1 MRNRKTLFSS
11 LFIALFLCTI
21 PQIFAA
27 DLHVSNASGNDGND
41 GSSWGLA
48 KKTIMAAVTAA
59 SSGDNIL
66 IEGGTY
72 QEQVV
77 FGNKSLTVTGSLN
90 SGGTRTVI
98 NAPAWGS
105 MTAYPLPS
113 DLVWNGLGK
122 LSGTS
127 IKPIVFVNATSASWT
142 ININGIDINGSTA
155 GMQQT
160 DSEIFTGLAHR
171 FALGTIGGTGANYI
185 EVRNIKP
192 TLNSNALNN
201 TAGILFLTRSKPT
214 LQYARVHNYRNVGIG
229 VIGYSTSNTIPIR
242 EDQPYPTIQDCI
254 VTGENGG
261 TSSAS
266 EDAIQAGILIA
277 NGGHCLVR
285 RSHIHGN
292 RSAASGGN
300 RLAYGIYLNDARTV
314 LVGDNVVKENGNVIE
329 DNEMA
334 IYVRVI
340 TSSLP
345 ATLYTF
351 RHNNIV
357 YNGGST
363 AGLGTASGKIASYGS
378 TTAVNTTYG
387 IARFSHANTF
397 THTLD
402 LRENAFGNSEA
413 DLFYSYTP
421 THISVTDYLSTPFAF
436 WRETSNDIIL
446 YDKNISAPVA
456 TNLNVNATHRG
467 SNTSGAPVVDVA
479 YGYTNFEQINK
490 AVYAAQLLS
499 VGTIPPRINVAS
511 NVVENES
518 IIITKPI
525 KIMGSGSSC
534 DAYPSVTLRSG
545 INEPVIWFYGLSVG
559 VNNLDALNR
568 TPMRDTVFKLRIL
581 ANDVQA
587 ASSNPAGA
595 PAVLFTG
602 NTNGDNAPFKP
613 VLSFMS
619 ISNEFDGI
627 TSPQAYSTSQTGTST
642 LTRRWSKF
650 SNGPYSVKYTRRPEN
665 CSTLVADPNVID
677 WTDNNQLA
685 RLRFDN
691 NIYVADCIELNA
703 AIAAAEGP
711 DPTSIIVTTTIP
723 PTCEAIVNT
732 TETIIMDV
740 QAGATANVHFLLNPG
755 TGPGYGGGS
764 RQVCAFTSNV
774 ISGGTLN
781 TTRVTVY
788 PPACLQTAIDLI
800 TPGTTNVLVA
810 ADGAISTLAPFTD
823 ASPVTI
829 AKQFD
834 FRGATSTTAHLALPT
849 AGNATYS
856 GTFRL
861 NGGADIQGL
870 TGTLTS
876 TSGTTF
882 GSSINQVEL
891 NFSSST
897 LSNFGGGTGDA
908 IEMSLQ
914 LIGTSGSR
922 RLELLQA
929 NHTTETPTINKR
941 VYVNG
946 LTGRGTTVGTTTLF
960 GSGNCTEPSVLRNL
974 NLANAIVNSDADCI
988 QTALG
993 LAGCTTYT
1001 QDIEGVGTNS
1011 TNGSGGTVN
1020 LNNVAYTQ
1028 NIDIAKSV
1036 TFTNKLSTTGTVTL
1050 RKGAAVTGLNNFT
1063 NTVNLEQ
1070 CVSFAGASHP
1080 NPEDGIAIANTVTG
1094 VVNIAGYGAA
1104 DASTGNGVW
1113 SFSNIN
1119 VNKDVDIRG
1128 NYHSTSASDLTCALL
1143 AGNSL
1148 PLVNVSRIAN
1158 LETVIGTHD
1167 GTSLSVAN
1175 PIFNVTTNGASI
1187 KGFTVRNVGS
1197 ASSNSFVRIVGT
1209 ASNVEV
1215 HNNIVT
1221 GTVSAGSVIG
1231 LVHDDN
1237 GGNKSNIDISNNHY
1251 ATSSVSQNAIL
1262 LNRLRDGASASATT
1276 NNVISGDFGAS
1287 IALEFR
1293 DIDNTV
1299 ADGLIIRN
1307 NWVNASANSHA
1318 IHFWSVGANTLNG
1331 ILVEQNHFRGG
1342 FVGLS
1347 LNTSNQTGSN
1357 LFRVRENYIRNNGT
1371 GIRIDGNLTTI
1382 TTNQIFVNNNNLES
1396 NATGINVTATT
1407 SNSGPTSSFLDLRF
1421 NWWGSELGPVKG
1433 STVANAPS
1441 FAGSD
1446 SLTVIGHVPF
1456 RHTSGSVIADAN
1468 GATHGRWMVYPAATT
1483 AADGNADCGWQ
1494 FNDMMLAVIRVNSE
1508 DDILLGNYTTIT
1520 AARHNTGNTS
1530 DQLYI
1535 LGPASYNSTSYG
1547 YPSGATPEPSYP
1559 VVFSVANQPSKIKGL
1574 TYPTINVGN
1583 NSGAI
1588 QVASTFPVGFT
1599 ISNYIKHISD
1609 AGIHTVLSFANP
1621 FGNTVRNNYMTTNT
1635 VTPSS
1640 YTGISVTNG
1649 ISSEIHTIE
1658 NNRINLTDGGIGEAW
1673 PGSASFTTTPSVPVT
1688 FVGISL
1694 TSNATLSPINV
1705 TCNDIIAQSTSGSK
1719 GIVYSS
1725 ALATTGATT
1734 IENNNIRTMST
1745 GIEYTF
1751 TAPYGFSSNV
1761 TAKGNYIVNGIRG
1774 VQFNGSLVSMATNT
1788 MFVNNNDLSG
1798 NSVAGVDVAA
1808 ATSNTAPTSN
1818 MLDLRFNWWGSNLGP
1833 VKGTN
1838 VTNTPSL
1845 ITSDSL
1851 NIIGHVSFTHTGAGI
1866 SKIEDAAATAF
1877 GRWMIYPAAT
1887 VATDANGV
1895 GCGWQ
1900 YTHMMPAVIRVNAA
1914 RNSLL
1919 GAYSTITQGRD
1930 GTTSAFGIT
1939 DGARNTTDEL
1949 FILGPSSY
1957 GVATFGY
1964 PSTAGHETYPVT
1976 FNAAGQPSTIKGL
1989 TYPTINTG
1997 GTAQQTI
2004 FVDETFPAGFS
2015 ILDYIKYISSA
2026 ATHTVLVFKNNA
2038 GNTVK
2043 NNYMTSN
2050 NATPTLYKGIEILRG
2065 LAGQTHTIQD
2075 NKINLTDGNTG
2086 EAWPGSANITTT
2098 ASTPSTFIG
2107 IRYVCSTAAN
2117 LNVTCNDIIANSTTG
2132 STGIEYCSDVAPSG
2146 TVNIEANNIRSMGSG
2161 IHYTFSAGYGF
2172 TNNVT
2177 TKENFIVNGVRG
2189 ILLNGNLAPMI
2200 TNRVF
2205 VNNNNLSGNTT
2216 AGIDINAT
2224 TSRTVATT
2232 NMLDLRF
2239 NWWGSNLGPQIGSG
2253 VSNAPDFAGTDS
2265 LNIIGHV
2272 PFTHATGSSIV
2283 DVNGSTHG
2291 RWMVYPAAITST
2303 DATPI
2308 GCGWQYNDMMPAVLR
2323 VNATASVLLGGYAK
2337 IDEGRTNTNNV
2348 SGIIA
2353 GARNT
2358 TDQLYILGP
2367 STYGATFGYPSAPG
2381 TPHETYPIVFNAA
2394 NEPSA
2399 IRGLTYPTINTGNTL
2414 GAIRVGSSFPAGFS
2428 VLDYIKHFTI
2438 SPNHDVLVFENPFGN
2453 TVRNNFFASNNSS
2466 PSRYIGIN
2474 MTAGA
2479 TGQSHFIQSNRIN
2492 LTDGADGETWP
2503 GAANITTP
2511 ATTTVSNPSEFI
2523 GVLLNGTSGASN
2535 INVSC
2540 NHFIA
2545 NQTNG
2550 TKGIVYTSAVANSG
2564 SVNIQSNSIR
2574 KMGVGVNFTFNTGFG
2589 FTNTITTKENFII
2602 NGDNGVLIA
2611 GTTTGNTAN
2620 KVFVNNNN
2628 LSGNLTTGI
2637 YLQAVM
2643 PDNEATS
2650 NFLDFRFNWWG
2661 SELGPT
2667 RSGGVPAIPSMAPT
2681 DSVLLRGY
2689 IPFNHASSSML
2700 AEIPTSGSA
2709 RSRWMIYPNAT
2720 SGVNSNTSGSCGW
2733 YYSQMMGSVL
2743 RVNSAGNTLLGMYSS
2758 IQNGRDDSPASG
2770 QARTSTDQLFV
2781 IAQSTYEAGVFGY
2794 NGATSN
2800 EGSYPVVFSASPQP
2814 TTIRG
2819 INRPRILE
2827 DGTIG
2832 TGSIRVTSAYTTDF
2846 VVKDYIEHVAKT
2858 SNTYVGLNF
2867 ENNGNNVAENNF
2879 ITSTQANPTSFTG
2892 IRVTNSSATLSQR
2905 LDSNRIKL
2913 ASNPRWPS
2921 GPAIAGS
2928 APETF
2933 IGIDIPSHGPTGLVQ
2948 AVYND
2953 ISVANL
2959 ANTKSTGIY
2968 TNSSNL
2974 GLDIRNNT
2982 IYGMAAIAGWATRT
2996 DHWGTGIYLRTPAS
3010 YRVSSNNIQGGNG
3023 IGTKGH
3029 DGITIDRGGVGSA
3042 NEIESNTIST
3052 LSPLSGINMSG
3063 NRERGYG
3070 IKLYSSDGTGAFG
3083 LTDIISN
3090 TFGSLTSTAPG
3101 VASIYVGGT
3110 VGAIGNSSAYIE
3122 ISGNDIRNGVESA
3135 NASIQIATTQ
3145 YSGISTSGYIYISG
3159 NAIGS
3164 TTLGLSNAM
3173 FLAIGTD
3180 GFGGIKNA
3188 NADNYEVS
3196 VVNNM
3201 VRTSQQTVG
3210 GSTIEVAD
3218 GRPNRGAN
3226 IRNIFGYS
3234 NGNTY
3239 NGALTAGN
3247 GISGQNTFT
3256 HAAILTGE
3264 VGLANYTTTLTRT
3277 GNAIAYPDS
3286 TNDPVVI
3293 SRLIASPLAYASS
3306 TESKNTVELRE
3317 NAGWNQTSEDL
3328 YYKETLTFPDHR
3340 ILINGPA
3347 NGSNVPAPPAA
3358 ATAYAELLP
3367 GAGGTGVM
3375 FTSVGREN
3383 KDIRGSIRFNTIGAG
3398 LFGRVAVGAANKGDV
3413 YLQMADIAGDKKLEF
3428 RHNATALAFLT
3439 AVTGLNN
3446 SLVRTTDIKAGMDD
3460 ADDDDYSKNTSTSR
3474 RTGVFRSGTTTNQF
3488 LKETPNA
3495 VAGTELMNVFP
3506 NPASGDVTVA
3516 FKVPVEGMIRVA
3528 LYDAMGRKVTDLR
3541 EEYLTVDTYSTT
3553 FNAADLPSGTYH
3565 VRLMHDLF
3573 TVTTSVSVI
3582 K

>member
-66 IEGGTY
+66 IEGGIY

-77 FGNKSLTVTGSLN
+77 IGNKSLNITGSLN

-98 NAPAWGS
+98 NAPAWGT

-113 DLVWNGLGK
+113 DLVWNGAGK

-155 GMQQT
+155 GMQET

-171 FALGTIGGTGANYI
+171 FALGTIGGSGANYI

-229 VIGYSTSNTIPIR
+229 VIGYNTSNLISIR

-261 TSSAS
+261 TSSTS

-300 RLAYGIYLNDARTV
+300 RLAYGVYLYDARTV

-340 TSSLP
+340 TTSLP
-345 ATLYTF
+345 ATLYSF

-378 TTAVNTTYG
+378 TIAVNTTYG
-387 IARFSHANTF
+387 IARFSHANSF
-397 THTLD
+397 TNTLD

-421 THISVTDYLSTPFAF
+421 THISVTDYLSAPYAF

-456 TNLNVNATHRG
+456 TNLSVNATHKG

-568 TPMRDTVFKLRIL
+568 TPMRDTVFKIRIL

-587 ASSNPAGA
+587 ASANPAGA

-642 LTRRWSKF
+642 LTKRWSKF
-650 SNGPYSVKYTRRPEN
+650 ASGPYSVKYTRRPEN
-665 CSTLVADPNVID
+665 CSTLVGDPNVID

-723 PTCEAIVNT
+723 PTCDAIVNT

-800 TPGTTNVLVA
+800 TPGATNVLVA

-876 TSGTTF
+876 TKGTTF

-897 LSNFGGGTGDA
+897 LSNYGAPGDA

-946 LTGRGTTVGTTTLF
+946 LTGRGTTVGTTTLS
-960 GSGNCTEPSVLRNL
+960 GSGNCTDPSVLRNL

-1011 TNGSGGTVN
+1011 TNGSGGTVD

-1080 NPEDGIAIANTVTG
+1080 NPEDGIAIANTTTG

-1119 VNKDVDIRG
+1119 VNKDVEIRG

-1143 AGNSL
+1143 AGSSL
-1148 PLVNVSRIAN
+1148 PLVNPLIRIPSS
-1158 LETVIGTHD
+1158 ETVIGTFD
-1167 GTSLSVAN
+1167 GSTLTVTN
-1175 PIFNVTTNGASI
+1175 PIFKVTTSGPSI
-1187 KGFTVRNVGS
+1187 KGFTVRNVGT
-1197 ASSNSFVRIVGT
+1197 AVANALVRIDG
-1209 ASNVEV
+1209 ASSNVEV
-1215 HNNIVT
+1215 TNNIVT
-1221 GTVSAGSVIG
+1221 GSVTAGNVIG
-1231 LVHDDN
+1231 LVNDN
-1237 GGNKSNIDISNNHY
+1237 NAGTKSNIDVSDNHVSTTGLTHSAIYLRDLNNGAGIISSISNNVINGQFVNQL
-1251 ATSSVSQNAIL
+1251 AVELSNF
-1262 LNRLRDGASASATT
+1262 T
-1276 NNVISGDFGAS
+1276 NNANSGITLS
-1287 IALEFR
+1287 
-1293 DIDNTV
+1293 
-1299 ADGLIIRN
+1299 N
-1307 NWVNASANSHA
+1307 NWVKSSLGTGLKLT
-1318 IHFWSVGANTLNG
+1318 SVGPNTLNG
-1331 ILVEQNHFRGG
+1331 IIVERNNFRESGSG
-1342 FVGLS
+1342 VFIL
-1347 LNTSNQTGSN
+1347 TATATGSN
-1357 LFRVRENYIRNNGT
+1357 GITIRENYINNNGD
-1371 GIRIDGNLTTI
+1371 GIYISGNLTPM
-1382 TTNQIFVNNNNLES
+1382 TTNQIFINNNNLAS
-1396 NATGINVTATT
+1396 NSHGVFIQAIT
-1407 SNSGPTSSFLDLRF
+1407 SNSAPTTNILDLRF
-1421 NWWGSELGPVKG
+1421 NWWGSDLGPARG
-1433 STVANAPS
+1433 STVASAPS

-1446 SLTVIGHVPF
+1446 SLNVIGHVPF
-1456 RHTSGSVIADAN
+1456 THSGVGISKIEDVN
-1468 GATHGRWMVYPAATT
+1468 GSTHGRWMVYPSATT
-1483 AADGNADCGWQ
+1483 AVDGNSACGWQ
-1494 FNDMMLAVIRVNSE
+1494 FNDMMLAVIRVNSA
-1508 DDILLGNYTTIT
+1508 DNTLLGNYTTIT

-1547 YPSGATPEPSYP
+1547 YPSGATPEPVYP
-1559 VVFSVANQPSKIKGL
+1559 VVFSVAGQPSKVKGL

-1583 NSGAI
+1583 NSGSI

-1621 FGNTVRNNYMTTNT
+1621 FGNTVRNNYMTSNT

-1640 YTGISVTNG
+1640 YTGISIVNG
-1649 ISSEIHTIE
+1649 VSSEAHTIE
-1658 NNRINLTDGGIGEAW
+1658 NNRINLTDGGTGEAW
-1673 PGSASFTTTPSVPVT
+1673 PGSASVTTTSSVPVT

-1725 ALATTGATT
+1725 ALATTGVAT

-1745 GIEYTF
+1745 GVEYNF
-1751 TAPYGFSSNV
+1751 TSPYGFSSAV

-1833 VKGTN
+1833 VRGTN

-1851 NIIGHVSFTHTGAGI
+1851 NIIGHVPFTHTGAGI
-1866 SKIEDAAATAF
+1866 SKIEDAAATQF

-1914 RNSLL
+1914 RNSIL

-1949 FILGPSSY
+1949 FVLGPSSY

-1964 PSTAGHETYPVT
+1964 PTTAGHETYPIT
-1976 FNAAGQPSTIKGL
+1976 FSAAGQPSTIKGL

-2026 ATHTVLVFKNNA
+2026 ANHTVLVFKNNA

-2050 NATPTLYKGIEILRG
+2050 NATPTSYKGIEILRG

-2075 NKINLTDGNTG
+2075 NKINLTDGSTG

-2098 ASTPSTFIG
+2098 ASTPTTFIG
-2107 IRYVCSTAAN
+2107 IRYHCSTAAN

-2161 IHYTFSAGYGF
+2161 IHYTFNVGYGF
-2172 TNNVT
+2172 TNNIT

-2189 ILLNGNLAPMI
+2189 ILFNGTLAPMI

-2205 VNNNNLSGNTT
+2205 VNNNNLSGNTI

-2239 NWWGSNLGPQIGSG
+2239 NWWGSNLGPVKGLG

-2283 DVNGSTHG
+2283 DNNGTTHG
-2291 RWMVYPAAITST
+2291 RWMVYPVAITST

-2323 VNATASVLLGGYAK
+2323 VDATAGVLLGGYAK
-2337 IDEGRTNTNNV
+2337 IDEGRTNSNNV
-2348 SGIIA
+2348 SGITA

-2367 STYGATFGYPSAPG
+2367 STYGVTFGYPSAPG

-2399 IRGLTYPTINTGNTL
+2399 IRGLTYPTINTGNTP

-2428 VLDYIKHFTI
+2428 VLDYIKHFTT
-2438 SPNHDVLVFENPFGN
+2438 SSSHDVLVFENPFGN
-2453 TVRNNFFASNNSS
+2453 TVRNNFFASNNLS
-2466 PSRYIGIN
+2466 PTRYVGIN
-2474 MTAGA
+2474 MSAGA
-2479 TGQSHFIQSNRIN
+2479 VGQSHIIQSNRIN
-2492 LTDGADGETWP
+2492 LTDGFDGETWP

-2511 ATTTVSNPSEFI
+2511 NTTGVSNPSEFI
-2523 GVLLNGTSGASN
+2523 GVLLNGTAGASN

-2550 TKGIVYTSAVANSG
+2550 TKGIVYTSDVANSG

-2628 LSGNLTTGI
+2628 LSGNITTGI

-2681 DSVLLRGY
+2681 DSVLLRGH
-2689 IPFNHASSSML
+2689 IPFTHTSASML
-2700 AEIPTSGSA
+2700 AEIPPSGASSA

-2770 QARTSTDQLFV
+2770 QVRTSTDQLFV

-2800 EGSYPVVFSASPQP
+2800 EGSYPVVFSASPEP

-2832 TGSIRVTSAYTTDF
+2832 TGSIRVTSAYTTNF

-2905 LDSNRIKL
+2905 IDSNRIKL

-2933 IGIDIPSHGPTGLVQ
+2933 IGIDIPSHGATGLVQ

-2974 GLDIRNNT
+2974 SLDIRNNT

-2996 DHWGTGIYLRTPAS
+2996 DHWGTGIYLRTPVS
-3010 YRVSSNNIQGGNG
+3010 YRVNSNNIQGGNG

-3029 DGITIDRGGVGSA
+3029 DGITIDRGGVGFS
-3042 NEIESNTIST
+3042 NELTYNTIST

-3083 LTDIISN
+3083 PASISSN

-3101 VASIYVGGT
+3101 VASIFIGGT
-3110 VGAIGNSSAYIE
+3110 SGAIANPIVYTVISA
-3122 ISGNDIRNGVESA
+3122 NDIRNGVESA

-3145 YSGISTSGYIYISG
+3145 YSGISTGGGYIEIFG
-3159 NAIGS
+3159 NGIGS
-3164 TTLGLSNAM
+3164 TTSGLSNAM

-3188 NADNYEVS
+3188 NADNYEVN
-3196 VVNNM
+3196 VVNNI

-3210 GSTIEVAD
+3210 GSTIEVSD
-3218 GRPNRGAN
+3218 GRPNRGEN
-3226 IRNIFGYS
+3226 IRNIFGYVD
-3234 NGNTY
+3234 GLTY
-3239 NGALTAGN
+3239 NG
-3247 GISGQNTFT
+3247 SGLGSGFSGRNTFT

-3264 VGLANYTTTLTRT
+3264 TGLADYTTTMTRT
-3277 GNAIAYPDS
+3277 GNAIAYPAS
-3286 TNDPVVI
+3286 TDPVVI
-3293 SRLIASPLAYASS
+3293 SRLIASPLGAARS
-3306 TESKNTVELRE
+3306 TETMNTVEIRE
-3317 NAGWNQTSEDL
+3317 SAGWVIGSENL

-3340 ILINGPA
+3340 ILINGPR
-3347 NGSNVPAPPAA
+3347 SS
-3358 ATAYAELLP
+3358 YAQLLP
-3367 GAGGTGVM
+3367 GAGGTGTM
-3375 FTSVGREN
+3375 FTSNGREN
-3383 KDIRGSIRFNTIGAG
+3383 KDIRGSITFNTIGAG
-3398 LFGRVAVGAANKGDV
+3398 MYGRVSVGAPNKGDV
-3413 YLQMADIAGDKKLEF
+3413 YLQMDAVGSDSKLLF
-3428 RHNATALAFLT
+3428 NHHATDL
-3439 AVTGLNN
+3439 V
-3446 SLVRTTDIKAGMDD
+3446 SLSSITRLQNTLDRTLDIKAGMDD
-3460 ADDDDYSKNTSTSR
+3460 ADDDNYVANTTTTR
-3474 RTGVFRSGTTTNQF
+3474 RTGVFRSGTSTSQF
-3488 LKETPNA
+3488 LKETQDA

-3541 EEYLTVDTYSTT
+3541 EEYLNIDTYSTT